1 MLNIIHGV
9 KDVLGIMQHHDAITG
24 TSAGYVAV
32 NYHKMMDL
40 AIYNNT
46 LVYSNYLIEHFSN
59 YYGLNI
65 SNNGKWMQCKK

>member
-1 MLNIIHGV
+1 MLNIIQGV
-9 KDVLGIMQHHDAITG
+9 KDILGIMQHHDAITG

-46 LVYSNYLIEHFSN
+46 
-59 YYGLNI
+59 
-65 SNNGKWMQCKK
+65 